1 MTQEEQDRLGR
12 LQKLRDAGVDP
23 YPSSCMRTHMAADF
37 LETFTELE
45 QAKASVTLAG
55 RIRLIR
61 RHGGLTFL
69 QIQDG
74 SSTVQI
80 ALKKDV
86 VGDDVYEQFHT
97 FLDVGDFF
105 EAAGTAF
112 LTKKGEPTLM
122 AQTYRLLAKSLLS
135 LPEKWHGLSDIELRY
150 RERELD
156 LIVHPEVRKRFI
168 TRSKLVSAL
177 RRFLDERGFMEV
189 ETPMLQPIPGGAN
202 ARPFVTHHNA
212 LDEDFYLRIAPEI
225 YLKRLII
232 GGFEKVYE
240 VGRSFRNEGIDY
252 SHNPEFTS
260 IELYWAFVPS
270 GEAFVAFLEEIMR
283 HIVQESIGSLQVSF
297 AGGVIDFSKPWKKT
311 SFREAIFESCKVDI
325 DQYSDEKRLCE
336 DVAQMGLKIDF
347 SDCVGLGEH
356 YDQLFKKTARE
367 AMTDPTWVFDYPLE
381 LKPLANVS
389 PHDAKKSASVQLIVH
404 GVEIINAYYH
414 ELNDPLA
421 QRERFVQ
428 QQGLREQGSEVAQPI
443 DETFLRA
450 MAHGMPPTSGMAI
463 GIDRL
468 MAFLTDA
475 PNLKEVI
482 LFPTLRPERPAPDSQ
497 SQHSQPL

>member
-1 MTQEEQDRLGR
+1 MTQEELDRLAR
-12 LQKLRDAGVDP
+12 LQQLREASIDP
-23 YPSSCMRTHMAADF
+23 YPPSANRTHMVADF
-37 LETFTELE
+37 LERFKELE
-45 QAKASVTLAG
+45 QGKTPVTLAG

-61 RHGGLTFL
+61 KHGGLTFL

-74 SSTVQI
+74 SSTIQI

-86 VGDDVYEQFHT
+86 LGDDAYEQFHAL
-97 FLDVGDFF
+97 LDVGDFF
-105 EAAGTAF
+105 EATGTAF

-122 AQTYRLLAKSLLS
+122 AQTYRLLAKSLLP
-135 LPEKWHGLSDIELRY
+135 LPEKWHGLSDIEMRY

-156 LIVHPEVRKRFI
+156 LIVHPDVRQRFI

-189 ETPMLQPIPGGAN
+189 ETPILQPIPGGAN
-202 ARPFVTHHNA
+202 ARPFVTHHHA
-212 LDEDFYLRIAPEI
+212 LDEDLYLRIAPEI

-270 GEAFVAFLEEIMR
+270 AEAFVAFLEEIMR
-283 HIVQESIGSLQVSF
+283 HIVEASTGSLQVPF
-297 AGGVIDFSKPWKKT
+297 DGGVINFAESWKKT
-311 SFREAIFESCKVDI
+311 TFREAILEACGIDI
-325 DQYSDEKRLCE
+325 DAYDDEKRLGE
-336 DVAQMGLKIDF
+336 DVASKGLQIDF

-367 AMTDPTWVFDYPLE
+367 AMTEPTWVFDYPLE

-389 PHDAKKSASVQLIVH
+389 PQDAKKSASVQLIVH

-421 QRERFVQ
+421 QRERFMQ
-428 QQGLREQGSEVAQPI
+428 QQGLRERGSEVAQPI

-482 LFPTLRPERPAPDSQ
+482 LFPTLRSKNDSAD
-497 SQHSQPL
+497 SKPL